1 MATWD
6 QFAAWIRG
14 NYKIADDKGDQLTML
29 FREGDRSQMV
39 VVRKQVLSETSVEFA
54 EITSPVG
61 ELNEQQLVGAASAVM
76 VLPVGGIALVGKMAV
91 VRHSVPL
98 ATVDEDEFI
107 GPLEL
112 VSLVADSIEGAAT
125 GKDDY

>member
-1 MATWD
+1 MATWNE
-6 QFAAWIRG
+6 FAAWVRG

-29 FREGDRSQMV
+29 FREGERSQLV
-39 VVRKQVLSETSVEFA
+39 VVRKVVLQDTSIEFA

-61 ELNEQQLVGAASAVM
+61 ELDEAHVSAAASAVM
-76 VLPVGGIALVGKMAV
+76 VLPVGGIALVGNVAV

-98 ATVDEDEFI
+98 ASVDENEFR
-107 GPLEL
+107 GPLAL
-112 VSLVADSIEGAAT
+112 VSLAADSLEAVAT